1 MDLVYFIVI
10 GLVAGFLAGKLTKGS
25 GFGAVGDIVVGVL
38 GAIVGGWLF
47 PRIGVSFGG
56 DLIGRILLAT
66 FGAIVLLFVLRL
78 VKLR

>member
-1 MDLVYFIVI
+1 MDLVYFILI

-47 PRIGVSFGG
+47 PRIGVSFGS

-66 FGAIVLLFVLRL
+66 FGAIVLLFVLRQ